1 MSYPVRIKFEGK
13 ETKGHFE
20 FKELL
25 KKIEK
30 MVKEHGE
37 EEKEGK
43 NC

>member
-1 MSYPVRIKFEGK
+1 MGYPVRIKFEGK
-13 ETKGHFE
+13 EIKGNFE
-20 FKELL
+20 FGELL

-43 NC
+43 DC